1 MLFNKQVIYKG
12 SSKKKYNEIINILEL
27 NNIKYTEKIRN
38 KNKDIGPM
46 MNKIMVGT
54 LGEKE
59 EFSYEYTIW
68 VNDEKYE
75 LALNLMKNIEI

>member
-12 SSKKKYNEIINILEL
+12 SSKEKYNEIINILEL

-38 KNKDIGPM
+38 KNKDVGPM

-68 VNDEKYE
+68 VNSEKYE
-75 LALNLMKNIEI
+75 LVSNLIKNIEI

>member
-38 KNKDIGPM
+38 KNKDSGSM
-46 MNKIMVGT
+46 MNNIMVGT

-59 EFSYEYTIW
+59 DFSYEYIIW
-68 VNDEKYE
+68 VNNEKYE
-75 LALNLMKNIEI
+75 LASNLMKNIEI

>member
-1 MLFNKQVIYKG
+1 MFFNKQVIYNG

-38 KNKDIGPM
+38 INKDIGPM
-46 MNKIMVGT
+46 MNKMMVGT

-59 EFSYEYTIW
+59 DFSYEYTIW
-68 VNDEKYE
+68 VSNEKYE
-75 LALNLMKNIEI
+75 LASTLIKNIEI

>member
-75 LALNLMKNIEI
+75 LTLNLMKNIEI

>member
-1 MLFNKQVIYKG
+1 MIFNKELIYNG
-12 SSKKKYNEIINILEL
+12 SSRKKYEEIINILTL

-46 MNKIMVGT
+46 INKMMVGT

-59 EFSYEYTIW
+59 DFSYEYTIW
-68 VNDEKYE
+68 VSKEKYE
-75 LALNLMKNIEI
+75 LVSSLIKNI

>member
-38 KNKDIGPM
+38 KNKDIGSM

>member
-1 MLFNKQVIYKG
+1 MIFNKQVIYKG

>member
-1 MLFNKQVIYKG
+1 MFNKQLIYKG
-12 SSKKKYNEIINILEL
+12 SSKKKYDEIINILEL

-59 EFSYEYTIW
+59 DFSYEYTIW
-68 VNDEKYE
+68 VNNEKYE
-75 LALNLMKNIEI
+75 LASNLIKNIEI

>member
-27 NNIKYTEKIRN
+27 NNIKYTDKIRN

-46 MNKIMVGT
+46 MNKIIVGT

-68 VNDEKYE
+68 VSKEEYE
-75 LALNLMKNIEI
+75 FAFNLIKNVLI

>member
-38 KNKDIGPM
+38 KNKDSGPM
-46 MNKIMVGT
+46 MNKFMVGT

-59 EFSYEYTIW
+59 DFSYEYIIW
-68 VNDEKYE
+68 VNNEKYE
-75 LALNLMKNIEI
+75 LASNLMKNIEI

>member
-1 MLFNKQVIYKG
+1 
-12 SSKKKYNEIINILEL
+12 
-27 NNIKYTEKIRN
+27 
-38 KNKDIGPM
+38 M

-68 VNDEKYE
+68 VNSEKYE
-75 LALNLMKNIEI
+75 LVSNLIKNIEI

>member
-1 MLFNKQVIYKG
+1 MFNKQLIYKG
-12 SSKKKYNEIINILEL
+12 SSKKKYDEIINILEL

-59 EFSYEYTIW
+59 DFSYEYTIW
-68 VNDEKYE
+68 VNNEKYE
-75 LALNLMKNIEI
+75 LASSLIKNIEI

>member
-38 KNKDIGPM
+38 KNKDSGSM

-59 EFSYEYTIW
+59 DFSYEYIIW
-68 VNDEKYE
+68 VNNEKYE
-75 LALNLMKNIEI
+75 LASNLMKNIEI

>member
-1 MLFNKQVIYKG
+1 MFFNKQVIYNG

-38 KNKDIGPM
+38 INKDIGSM
-46 MNKIMVGT
+46 MNKMMVGT

-59 EFSYEYTIW
+59 DFSYEYTIW
-68 VNDEKYE
+68 VSDEKYE
-75 LALNLMKNIEI
+75 LASNLIKNIEI

>member
-68 VNDEKYE
+68 LNDEKYE

>member
-1 MLFNKQVIYKG
+1 MIFNKQVIYKG

-75 LALNLMKNIEI
+75 LTLNLMKNIEI

>member
-1 MLFNKQVIYKG
+1 MFFNKQVIYNG

-38 KNKDIGPM
+38 INKDIGHM
-46 MNKIMVGT
+46 MNKMMVGT

-59 EFSYEYTIW
+59 DFSYEYTIW
-68 VNDEKYE
+68 VSDEKYE
-75 LALNLMKNIEI
+75 LASNLIKNIEI

>member
-1 MLFNKQVIYKG
+1 MFFNKQVIYNG

-38 KNKDIGPM
+38 INKDIGPM
-46 MNKIMVGT
+46 MNKMMVGT

-59 EFSYEYTIW
+59 DFSYEYTIW
-68 VNDEKYE
+68 VSDEKYE
-75 LALNLMKNIEI
+75 LASNLIKNIEI

>member
-1 MLFNKQVIYKG
+1 MFFNKQVIYNG

-38 KNKDIGPM
+38 INKDIGPM
-46 MNKIMVGT
+46 MNKMMVGT

-59 EFSYEYTIW
+59 DFSYEYTIW
-68 VNDEKYE
+68 VSNEKYE
-75 LALNLMKNIEI
+75 LASNLIKNIEI